1 MDGLVISDAVKD
13 LIINIINIIILFV
26 IVKTLAYKPVKK
38 FLDARKA
45 KIEDQLKEANEAK
58 AQADAAAEQYSKLIA
73 DSKAAGSDIIRD
85 AEKQAKQNADTVIEN
100 AKKTADG
107 IIEKAK
113 VQAKQEHDAALG
125 SMKDDITD
133 LAFGIS
139 ARILSREVDNKD
151 NMRIAD
157 EFFKEHTGSAE

>member
-1 MDGLVISDAVKD
+1 MEGLVISDAVKD
-13 LIINIINIIILFV
+13 LIINIINIVILFV

-38 FLDARKA
+38 FLDERKA
-45 KIEDQLKEANEAK
+45 KIENSLKEANAAK
-58 AQADAAAEQYSKLIA
+58 AEADAAAEQYSKLIA
-73 DSKAAGSDIIRD
+73 DSKAAGADIIRD
-85 AEKQAKQNADTVIEN
+85 AEKQAKENADAVIAN

-125 SMKDDITD
+125 NMKDDITD

-157 EFFKEHTGSAE
+157 EFFKEQAGSAE

>member
-13 LIINIINIIILFV
+13 LIINIINIVILFV
-26 IVKTLAYKPVKK
+26 IVKTLAYKPIKK
-38 FLDARKA
+38 FLDDRKA
-45 KIEDQLKEANEAK
+45 KIENQLKEANDAK
-58 AQADAAAEQYSKLIA
+58 AQADAAEKQYSQLIA
-73 DSKAAGSDIIRD
+73 VSKAKEADIIRE
-85 AEKQAKQNADTVIEN
+85 AEKQAKVNADAVIAN

-113 VQAKQEHDAALG
+113 AQAKQEHDAKLAA
-125 SMKDDITD
+125 MKDDITD

-139 ARILSREVDNKD
+139 SRILSREVDSKD

-157 EFFKEHTGSAE
+157 EFFKQHTGSAE